1 MSKFGTDLTV
11 GSIPRHLFLFSLPLL
26 AGNFIQAAYS
36 IVNRVW
42 VGRYLGPDD
51 IAAITTTM
59 QLAFILIAVANGVTI
74 AANILISQ
82 FVGAKNWAGVH
93 RVVQSSVL
101 VVGLLSL
108 LLLGIGQLVTVPLLH
123 AVNTPAT
130 VFPLAEGYMR
140 LFVCTFP
147 LIFLGFLFSFMLRGV
162 GDSVTPLIFQSVGV
176 VINAALDPLFMLG
189 WLGFPRCGLNG
200 TIYATIIAQTL
211 TLAAFLSYL
220 HFKKHPISP
229 DWLHLRAEWAT
240 SKLMLTIGLP
250 AATQQLLV
258 SVGTSVMLLF
268 INDYGKDATAG
279 FGAASM
285 IDMVAFFIAMSF
297 SMAISSIAG
306 QNIGAQRY
314 DRVKQ
319 IFWWGLLFSGV
330 LVGITSLLTVSF
342 PNQLMNLFVDNS
354 KEINVAAH
362 NIGVGYL
369 QIVGWSYIF
378 FAVMFVCVGIIN
390 GAGHTMVTTIM
401 TLFGLWIV
409 RIPLAWY
416 LSHRYHDVRAI
427 WYALAF
433 GFFVSMTLS
442 LIYYLSG
449 MWRKSIFKPK
459 GPPMKLPEAD
469 AATEGIV
476 TGEVCDGAANR

>member
-11 GSIPRHLFLFSLPLL
+11 GNIPRHLFLFALPLL
-26 AGNFIQAAYS
+26 AGNFIQAAYTF
-36 IVNRVW
+36 VNRFW
-42 VGRYLGPDD
+42 VGRYLGADD
-51 IAAITTTM
+51 IAAVTTTM

-108 LLLGIGQLVTVPLLH
+108 VLLGIGQLVTVPLLH
-123 AVNTPAT
+123 AINTQPT

-176 VINAALDPLFMLG
+176 AINAALDPLFMLG
-189 WLGFPRCGLNG
+189 WLGFPKCGLNG
-200 TIYATIIAQTL
+200 TIYATWIAQSITL
-211 TLAAFLSYL
+211 IAFLSYL
-220 HFKKHPISP
+220 HYKKHPISP
-229 DWLHLRAEWAT
+229 DWRHLRADWAT

-258 SVGTSVMLLF
+258 SVGASMMLLF
-268 INDYGKDATAG
+268 INNYGKDATAG

-285 IDMVAFFIAMSF
+285 IDMIAFFIAMSF

-306 QNIGAQRY
+306 QNIGAKRF

-319 IFWWGLLFSGV
+319 IFWWGILYSGV
-330 LVGITSLLTVSF
+330 LIGIVSLIALSF
-342 PNQLMNLFVDNS
+342 PEQLMNIFIDRA
-354 KEINVAAH
+354 KEANIPAH
-362 NIGVGYL
+362 DIGVGYL
-369 QIVGWSYIF
+369 KIVGWSYIC

-416 LSHRYHDVRAI
+416 LSNKYHDVRTI
-427 WYALAF
+427 WVALAF
-433 GFFVSMTLS
+433 GFFVSMSLTLS
-442 LIYYLSG
+442 YYLSG
-449 MWRKSIFKPK
+449 MWRKSLFKPK
-459 GPPMKLPEAD
+459 GPPIRLPEAD
-469 AATEGIV
+469 AATECIV
-476 TGEVCDGAANR
+476 AGEVCDGE